1 MKLLTKK
8 GLLKQK
14 PLSISYIYK
23 NKQKDNDYSSIIVKF
38 SQETIIRDL
47 LFKFVNSLPFAIN
60 KNIFSKQLKLLEP
73 LTLDEQIKI
82 INTTIEKGWKSLEF
96 EYKNITNRRNNNENK

>member
-14 PLSISYIYK
+14 PLSISYIYGHK
-23 NKQKDNDYSSIIVKF
+23 SKEGGYTSVIVKF
-38 SQETIIRDL
+38 TNNDIVREL
-47 LFKFVNSLPFAIN
+47 LFNYINSLPFDL
-60 KNIFSKQLKLLEP
+60 SVRVLERQLELLKP

-82 INTTIEKGWKSLEF
+82 INNTILKGWKSLKF
-96 EYKNITNRRNNNENK
+96 EYENIVSKRK

>member
-14 PLSISYIYK
+14 PLSISYIYRHK
-23 NKQKDNDYSSIIVKF
+23 SKEGGYTSVIVKF
-38 SQETIIRDL
+38 TNNDIVREL
-47 LFKFVNSLPFAIN
+47 LFNYINSLPFDL
-60 KNIFSKQLKLLEP
+60 SVRVLERQLELLKP

-82 INTTIEKGWKSLEF
+82 INNTILKGWKSLKF
-96 EYKNITNRRNNNENK
+96 EYENIVSKRK